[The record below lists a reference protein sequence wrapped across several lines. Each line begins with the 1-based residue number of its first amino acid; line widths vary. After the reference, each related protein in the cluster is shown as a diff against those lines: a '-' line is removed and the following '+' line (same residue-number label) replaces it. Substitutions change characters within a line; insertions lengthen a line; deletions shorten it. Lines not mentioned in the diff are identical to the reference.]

1 VADELIASIQRDN
14 EVKPPH
20 VDLPMN
26 AAAAYELLEVLRDG
40 FQIMVLELDEED
52 DPQIIFETLNAR
64 GAPLKPCDLVRN
76 FLFLQ
81 AARKGEPVDDLY
93 DTHWKAFDE
102 DPDDVR
108 SGEKFWKREERQ
120 GRLKSVRLDLLLY
133 HYTGLRKREE
143 VKVAHVFDEFK
154 NWWDVEE
161 RDTAAEMKRLGNL
174 ASHFRVFLSPHQR
187 SRFGLFC
194 RRMQLLEMSTL
205 TPLVFYFLEHHEADS
220 PAMQQVLVD
229 LESYV
234 VRRFVCGETT
244 KGYNRIFMT
253 KLLAEMAKDGSS
265 DPELLRSKL
274 LALQGDSQEWPTDT
288 SFEQNWVYRPLYKG
302 KNTAKVRAILEA
314 LERGSPT
321 AHREAE
327 TAKAHRG

>member
-1 VADELIASIQRDN
+1 
-14 EVKPPH
+14 
-20 VDLPMN
+20 
-26 AAAAYELLEVLRDG
+26 
-40 FQIMVLELDEED
+40 
-52 DPQIIFETLNAR
+52 
-64 GAPLKPCDLVRN
+64 
-76 FLFLQ
+76 
-81 AARKGEPVDDLY
+81 
-93 DTHWKAFDE
+93 
-102 DPDDVR
+102 
-108 SGEKFWKREERQ
+108 
-120 GRLKSVRLDLLLY
+120 
-133 HYTGLRKREE
+133 
-143 VKVAHVFDEFK
+143 
-154 NWWDVEE
+154 
-161 RDTAAEMKRLGNL
+161 
-174 ASHFRVFLSPHQR
+174 
-187 SRFGLFC
+187 
-194 RRMQLLEMSTL
+194 MQLLEMSTL

-314 LERGSPT
+314 LERGMRSSRQEFIDVPDNLT
-321 AHREAE
+321 VEHVMPQRWQEHWPILDERPEAIAMRDASIHSIGNLTLVTGAFNSALSNAEFDQKRTEIVTTSLLSLNTYFHRFGDDSAWNEAE
-327 TAKAHRG
+327 IVKRAQDLFTFAKHIWPRPSK